1 MTLPLLAPDAALFA
15 PYGAFIDVPAQAGDR
30 RIYSEWLA
38 PVPGLDLQFHTNRV
52 AASALPVTVGR
63 VERHPH
69 AAQVFLPLD
78 VTRYVV
84 TVMTADAAG
93 APDPAS
99 ARAFLL
105 PPTLGVV
112 YHAGVWHAGIT
123 ALDRVGSFAVL
134 MWRGAADDDVFAA
147 IPPVVVAP
155 PSAGDS
161 TGGACGW

>member
-1 MTLPLLAPDAALFA
+1 VRLPLLAPDAALFA
-15 PYGAFIDVPAQAGDR
+15 PYGAFVDVPAQVGVR

-38 PVPGLDLQFHTNRV
+38 PVPGLVPQFHTNRV
-52 AASALPVTVGR
+52 APSALPLTIDR

-78 VTRYVV
+78 VGRYVV
-84 TVMTADAAG
+84 TVMAADAAG

-105 PPTLGVV
+105 PATLGVV
-112 YHAGVWHAGIT
+112 YRAGVWHAGMT
-123 ALDRVGSFAVL
+123 VLDAAASFGVM

-147 IPPVVVAP
+147 IPPVVVVAP
-155 PSAGDS
+155 APVDAA
-161 TGGACGW
+161 GGARG